1 MHIAEN
7 NKEFIKKIFDEH
19 KIFLCEDMHWSYLF
33 GETVDSVRYDFLFGE
48 HGFFNYSL
56 KELEENFLELDNF
69 IHRGDNPNFHGQK
82 RYIIQDLMD
91 NNIYNPT
98 HTSFKPR
105 TEEWIKNKWPDDRD
119 FSDKK
124 GSLNLSLFDENESLK
139 FLATTH
145 PGHTRFVSAMI
156 LRKKLNKCL
165 IYVNKKYYYENM
177 FKGKLQEINSVEQL
191 FPLWKPRDLEKEDI
205 QHICEKSNEINDDL
219 IEYDFL
225 YMNDTKH
232 HKETDCAVLK
242 LWSMLLMI
250 DMGGTGNLDLQ
261 HGTKYLQRICESSKD
276 ISEILFEKK
285 LQVYTNSSTNLK
297 SYFNNI
303 RRGLIDAA
311 KQYVHGKPYY
321 FYNVDKFDFDVNIV
335 DEKPKDISKLN
346 DYKGFAIWI
355 DKDILYDINREIYEF
370 LVFTKFNIKLS
381 ETNDGKISVVNCRNI
396 ESNNKW
402 EIHEEFYG

>member
-7 NKEFIKKIFDEH
+7 NKEFIKKFFDEH

-33 GETVDSVRYDFLFGE
+33 GESVDSVRYDFLFRE

-56 KELEENFLELDNF
+56 KELEENFLEFDNF
-69 IHRGDNPNFHGQK
+69 INRGDDPNFHGQK
-82 RYIIQDLMD
+82 RYIIQELLD
-91 NNIYNPT
+91 NNIHNPT
-98 HTSFKPR
+98 HTSFKPQA
-105 TEEWIKNKWPDDRD
+105 EEWIKNKWPDDMY

-124 GSLNLSLFDENESLK
+124 GSLNLSLFDKNGSLK
-139 FLATTH
+139 FLTATH

-177 FKGKLQEINSVEQL
+177 FEGKLREINSVEQL
-191 FPLWKPRDLEKEDI
+191 FPIWKPRDLEKKDI
-205 QHICEKSNEINDDL
+205 QHKYVKSKKINSDL

-225 YMNDTKH
+225 HMNVNKY
-232 HKETDCAVLK
+232 HKETDCVILK
-242 LWSMLLMI
+242 LWSMVYDGQRKI
-250 DMGGTGNLDLQ
+250 DLN
-261 HGTKYLQRICESSKD
+261 HGVKYLHRVRESSKD

-285 LQVYTNSSTNLK
+285 LQVYTNSLTNLK

-303 RRGLIDAA
+303 RMGLIDAA
-311 KQYVHGKPYY
+311 KQYKPVKPYY
-321 FYNVDKFDFDVNIV
+321 FDNVDKFDFDVNVV

-370 LVFTKFNIKLS
+370 LVFTKFDIKSS
-381 ETNDGKISVVNCRNI
+381 ETKDGKISVVNCRNI